1 MLMKSAFS
9 TAVLTAVLFGLALS
23 FSCEDDRDDAL
34 ESAQV
39 RILNKDTLLF
49 NQVSLGDN
57 FLEFN
62 QVNPGAYSEYQAA
75 AEMPFFSTIEV
86 DAEGQT
92 YTLEAALDGYPA
104 TLPLGLYTYG
114 LSVDTEGNLVL
125 DFIID

>member
-1 MLMKSAFS
+1 MKSAFS
-9 TAVLTAVLFGLALS
+9 TAVLTAVILGLALS

-34 ESAQV
+34 EAAQV

-49 NQVSLGDN
+49 NQVHLGDN

-62 QVNPGAYSEYQAA
+62 QINPGDYSDYQPA
-75 AEMPFFSTIEV
+75 AEMPFFSTIV
-86 DAEGQT
+86 VVAEGQT

-104 TLPLGLYTYG
+104 TLPLGFYTYG
-114 LSVDTEGNLVL
+114 LSVDSEGNLVL